1 MRRIILLLNY
11 KTGQVKAA
19 RQSLAQRSAAIDFM
33 NEELAR
39 HPGGLQFSSC
49 SSTSVYI
56 PKLRLLILLSHRSSR
71 PAAHHSAR
79 LCPLAHSSKCT
90 LRLDR
95 QPWRLS
101 VTFIAFFSF
110 TCSLFFLFL
119 NFLKGVASG

>member
-11 KTGQVKAA
+11 KTGQVNAA

-33 NEELAR
+33 NEELAW

-56 PKLRLLILLSHRSSR
+56 LKLKLLILLSHRSSW
-71 PAAHHSAR
+71 PAAHHITR

-90 LRLDR
+90 LRLDQ

-101 VTFIAFFSF
+101 ATFIAFFFIHLLSF
-110 TCSLFFLFL
+110 LPFL
-119 NFLKGVASG
+119 NFLKEVSSG